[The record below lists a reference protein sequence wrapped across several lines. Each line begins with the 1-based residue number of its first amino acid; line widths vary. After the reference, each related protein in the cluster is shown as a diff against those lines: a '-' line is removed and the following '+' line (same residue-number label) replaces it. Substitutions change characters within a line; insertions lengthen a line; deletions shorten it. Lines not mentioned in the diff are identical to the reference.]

1 MDAYD
6 GLGEVPAHL
15 TDVDFMQAC
24 AAALAPGGLLVANLF
39 NGPQGS
45 PERRVV
51 EEFAMQMAQTVGPV
65 CTFKVCVCVRE
76 RGLLITRD
84 TDCSRVVA
92 GVEEL
97 RDREC

>member
-1 MDAYD
+1 LDAYD

-76 RGLLITRD
+76 REA
-84 TDCSRVVA
+84 C
-92 GVEEL
+92 
-97 RDREC
+97 